1 MWREAKSDMNVL
13 MEALSCVCCCAM
25 RWMLAMRSAT
35 AASLSAATAS
45 LSMLVVAGVTSA
57 IWSIMPDMASLMLA
71 TISLVSTKWCEVGE
85 ALGAVKPVGVVV
97 SFVGCAGGM
106 MVVVVGIGVLPVR
119 MREMVAADELS
130 RLAISRVDSP
140 ARCSVMASAA
150 SRSRSAF
157 FTLAFSS
164 LDNFMAYG
172 LKQNETLNLLI
183 MLAVNVW
190 CETLR

>member
-1 MWREAKSDMNVL
+1 MFAI
-13 MEALSCVCCCAM
+13 
-25 RWMLAMRSAT
+25 RSAT

-45 LSMLVVAGVTSA
+45 LSMLVVAGVTVA
-57 IWSIMPDMASLMLA
+57 IWSIMSDMASLMLE
-71 TISLVSTKWCEVGE
+71 TIVLTSTMVCEVGE
-85 ALGAVKPVGVVV
+85 ALGAVSG
-97 SFVGCAGGM
+97 FGCGGM

-157 FTLAFSS
+157 FTFAFSS

-172 LKQNETLNLLI
+172 LKQNETLKLLI
-183 MLAVNVW
+183 TLVLRLW
-190 CETLR
+190 CETHCDGL

>member
-1 MWREAKSDMNVL
+1 
-13 MEALSCVCCCAM
+13 
-25 RWMLAMRSAT
+25 MLAMRSAT

-45 LSMLVVAGVTSA
+45 LSMLVVAEVTNA

-71 TISLVSTKWCEVGE
+71 TIVLTSTMVCDGE
-85 ALGAVKPVGVVV
+85 ALWAVV
-97 SFVGCAGGM
+97 SGFGCGGM
-106 MVVVVGIGVLPVR
+106 MVVVVGIGALPVR

-140 ARCSVMASAA
+140 ARCSDIASAA

-157 FTLAFSS
+157 FTFAFSS

-172 LKQNETLNLLI
+172 LKQIETLNLLI
-183 MLAVNVW
+183 MFAVNVW
-190 CETLR
+190 CETHCDGL